1 MFIGVNKNF
10 ATAAIEGA
18 LTMAGDSVDH
28 DVVGGTTTESGA
40 DVLPTGHNVPRVA
53 QAVSKKWWGL
63 FNYNYVLAPI

>member
-1 MFIGVNKNF
+1 
-10 ATAAIEGA
+10 
-18 LTMAGDSVDH
+18 MAGDSVDH

-63 FNYNYVLAPI
+63 FSYNYVLAPI